1 MGNPVGRLARFLP
14 FAFCLLSSAVG
25 GCAASAPGVRSVEQ
39 LDIQLAL
46 APYGSVQV
54 REQMTVHFDGSGA
67 TSFERQVDDGG
78 RSDGLQDVTASL
90 DSQEAIE
97 GTGPGQVSIDLAD
110 RLVVRWHF
118 TPASNVT
125 HVFELQYR
133 ATGVVEIQGMR
144 GTFSWPAL
152 PAPRQYEIGVSRL
165 SLILPLGTRLLGSP
179 RVDAPGW
186 QWTNTAG
193 VVVAT
198 KRGIPRAEPAVVTT
212 ELALD
217 AVPMAE
223 PRWQTRAAL
232 ARQLIPAFIAAG
244 LFILITAGG
253 ILWAIHLQYFRRPGD
268 PDGGDVAARRE
279 VARGLR
285 ISGIVVIVL
294 GVLAAALVYAILQRF
309 GSWAQSVPASLVL
322 VGVSFVAAGIWFRR
336 QRGRV

>member
-1 MGNPVGRLARFLP
+1 MGDGLARFLLL
-14 FAFCLLSSAVG
+14 AFCLLTLAA
-25 GCAASAPGVRSVEQ
+25 GCAPPAGGVRSVEQ
-39 LDIQLAL
+39 FDVQLAL

-54 REQMTVHFDGSGA
+54 REQMTVRFDDSGA

-78 RSDGLQDVTASL
+78 RSDGIQDVTASL
-90 DSQEAIE
+90 DGKEAIE
-97 GTGPGQVSIDLAD
+97 GSGPGQVSIDLGD
-110 RLVVRWHF
+110 RLAVRWHF

-125 HVFELQYR
+125 HVFELLYR

-152 PAPRQYEIGVSRL
+152 PAPRPYEIGTARL
-165 SLILPLGTRLLGSP
+165 SLIFPLGTRVLGSP
-179 RVDAPGW
+179 HVDAPGW

-193 VVVAT
+193 VVVASKT
-198 KRGIPRAEPAVVTT
+198 HIPRTEPAVVTT

-232 ARQLIPAFIAAG
+232 ARQLTPAFIAAG
-244 LFILITAGG
+244 LFIVITAGG

-285 ISGIVVIVL
+285 LSGIVVIVL
-294 GVLAAALVYAILQRF
+294 GMLAAALVYAILQRY
-309 GSWAQSVPASLVL
+309 GSWAQSVPASLVV
-322 VGVSFVAAGIWFRR
+322 VGVAFVVAGVWFRNKI
-336 QRGRV
+336 GRV

>member
-1 MGNPVGRLARFLP
+1 MGDGLARFLL
-14 FAFCLLSSAVG
+14 FAFCLLTLAA
-25 GCAASAPGVRSVEQ
+25 GCAQPAGGVRSVEQ
-39 LDIQLAL
+39 FDVQLAL

-54 REQMTVHFDGSGA
+54 REQMTVRFDDSGA

-78 RSDGLQDVTASL
+78 RSDGIQDVTASL
-90 DSQEAIE
+90 DGQEAIE
-97 GTGPGQVSIDLAD
+97 GSGPGQISIDPGD
-110 RLVVRWHF
+110 RLAVRWHF

-125 HVFELQYR
+125 HVFELLYR

-152 PAPRQYEIGVSRL
+152 PAQRPYEIGTARL
-165 SLILPLGTRLLGSP
+165 SLIFPLGTRILGSP

-186 QWTNTAG
+186 QWANTAG
-193 VVVAT
+193 VVVASKT
-198 KRGIPRAEPAVVTT
+198 QIPRTEPAVVTT

-217 AVPMAE
+217 AEPMAE

-232 ARQLIPAFIAAG
+232 ARQLTPAFIAAG
-244 LFILITAGG
+244 LFIVITAGG

-285 ISGIVVIVL
+285 LSGIVVIVL
-294 GVLAAALVYAILQRF
+294 GMLAAALVYAILQRY
-309 GSWAQSVPASLVL
+309 GSWAQSVPASLVV
-322 VGVSFVAAGIWFRR
+322 VGVAFVVAGVWFRNKI
-336 QRGRV
+336 GRV